1 VIGVIG
7 VVLYIYNTKYPEK
20 QVWEAIDHRRRELVV
35 WILPD
40 ILRKTN
46 KGTGSQSSNEMKLSP
61 QRDSEGYYTI
71 LLDKDIYTKLQRIA
85 CIGRRV
91 GEGST
96 SQNDCDE
103 TKLTI
108 MEIKIVCEDLDKT
121 QTEIKLKVLGTHKGN
136 L

>member
-1 VIGVIG
+1 
-7 VVLYIYNTKYPEK
+7 
-20 QVWEAIDHRRRELVV
+20 
-35 WILPD
+35 LPD

-46 KGTGSQSSNEMKLSP
+46 KGTGSQSSKEMKLSP
-61 QRDSEGYYTI
+61 QRDSEGYYTV
-71 LLDKDIYTKLQRIA
+71 LLDNDIYTKLQRVA
-85 CIGRRV
+85 CMGEGGA

-103 TKLTI
+103 TKLAI
-108 MEIKIVCEDLDKT
+108 KEIKIVCEDLDKT